1 MWKLVIG
8 LRRRNTS
15 LNEDAVLKKELG
27 RLAKRSQRLTIKGLG
42 GFLPTPL
49 SQRSTQMAAAVGM
62 FLLLSSAGSPVLLT
76 VGLVLAAAVWFSEM
90 VLSLVSS
97 VESLSKHSTMSLSY
111 VLLLG
116 VGLGAVYANRDGELP
131 AVVGLAMALFG
142 ASGWF
147 ITAQSAFLKVRPIK
161 AANLKNLPSTRPRP
175 ADSAKL
181 LLRSQWAA
189 FAATGVLL
197 CTMSSSVVA
206 WVALVVS
213 SVVALMSAV
222 KMASSWRWAE
232 SVRWRT
238 VRELR
243 ALKPVAMMPYGG
255 SAAFHIPMWEEY
267 VAELG
272 VPYFIETLKESTVDK
287 LAELSNAPIVC
298 PADMTEKEIND
309 VIPDSVTIAFYVHNA
324 AENRGFLK
332 NRKITSVWVH
342 HGDGDKLASYR
353 AKSAEYDYLFVA
365 GQGAIDRYANHGVNI
380 PREKFRIIGRPQTE
394 SIEVSDTL
402 LRDIENPTVL
412 YAPTWHGKK
421 PIENYSS
428 LEYGHEIVKSLLD
441 HGAAIIFR
449 PHPASKSSKKY
460 RELIK
465 DIQTILDKDA
475 AQTGRQHIW
484 GSAAEDLMSVADVAN
499 ASDAMVSDVS
509 GIVTDYMQSKKP
521 YAMVTLQFG
530 EEDFKQD
537 FPTSRA
543 SYVITS
549 EEGSLQRA
557 VDQMFGPDPL
567 STARLEAREY
577 YLGGFEGHQSAE
589 RFIAESQRLIR
600 GDR

>member
-1 MWKLVIG
+1 
-8 LRRRNTS
+8 
-15 LNEDAVLKKELG
+15 
-27 RLAKRSQRLTIKGLG
+27 
-42 GFLPTPL
+42 
-49 SQRSTQMAAAVGM
+49 M

-90 VLSLVSS
+90 VLSLVST
-97 VESLSKHSTMSLSY
+97 VESLSKHSTMSLTY
-111 VLLLG
+111 MLLLG
-116 VGLGAVYANRDGELP
+116 VGLGAVYTNRGGELP
-131 AVVGLAMALFG
+131 IVVWLTMLLFG
-142 ASGWF
+142 VSGWF
-147 ITAQSAFLKVRPIK
+147 TTAQSAFLKVRPIK
-161 AANLKNLPSTRPRP
+161 AANLKNLPSERPRP
-175 ADSAKL
+175 GDSAKL
-181 LLRSQWAA
+181 LLRCQWAA
-189 FAATGVLL
+189 FAVVGVLL
-197 CTMSSSVVA
+197 CMTSSSVVA
-206 WVALVVS
+206 WVALIAS
-213 SVVALMSAV
+213 CVVALIAAG
-222 KMASSWRWAE
+222 KMAGSWRWAE

-238 VRELR
+238 LRELR
-243 ALKPVAMMPYGG
+243 DLKPVAMMPYGG

-309 VIPDSVTIAFYVHNA
+309 IIPDSVKIAFYVHNA
-324 AENRGFLK
+324 AENKGFLK
-332 NRKITSVWVH
+332 NGKITSVWVH

-365 GQGAIDRYANHGVNI
+365 GQGAIDRYANHGVKI
-380 PREKFRIIGRPQTE
+380 PNEKFRIIGRPQTE
-394 SIEVSDTL
+394 TIEVSDTL

-428 LEYGHEIVKSLLD
+428 LDYGQEIVKSLLD
-441 HGAAIIFR
+441 HGATIIFR

-460 RELIK
+460 RGLIK
-465 DIQTILDKDA
+465 DIQTILDEDTTR
-475 AQTGRQHIW
+475 TGRRHIW
-484 GSAAEDLMSVADVAN
+484 GTAAEDLMSVADVAN

-521 YAMVTLQFG
+521 YAMVTLQFS
-530 EEDFKQD
+530 EDEFKRD

-549 EEGSLQRA
+549 EEGSLRRA
-557 VDQMFGPDPL
+557 VEQMFGTDSL
-567 STARLEAREY
+567 REARLEAREY

-589 RFIAESQRLIR
+589 RFIAESQKLIGVHR
-600 GDR
+600 